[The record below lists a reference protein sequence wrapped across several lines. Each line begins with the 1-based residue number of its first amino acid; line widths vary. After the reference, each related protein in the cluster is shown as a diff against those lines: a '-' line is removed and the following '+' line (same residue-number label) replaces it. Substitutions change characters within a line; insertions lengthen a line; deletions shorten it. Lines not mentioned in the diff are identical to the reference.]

1 MRIPLSLPALPQQ
14 RKDRVQNQSGMRGD
28 NSPSRISPAGCC
40 AQVCT
45 PLGCTCVLD
54 LPVCP

>member
-1 MRIPLSLPALPQQ
+1 MRIPESLPTLPQQ
-14 RKDRVQNQSGMRGD
+14 RKDRVQSRSAMRGD
-28 NSPSRISPAGCC
+28 NSESGIAPAGCC